1 MFDYLLKDKEQ
12 PDGKRLGAEVLRG
25 DIDNQAML
33 IDSLDFK
40 QKYTSGCL
48 SFTEIAEEVT
58 QEQKNALMDGFEQT
72 IRAGLDVDRVS
83 VSWIEHRDKGRLEL
97 NFVFANVDLEH
108 GRAFQP
114 YVHSVD
120 KRRVNAWKDMQ
131 NIEHGFTDPSDP
143 VNKRLM
149 AQRDN
154 LPRDIK
160 DTRQAITDGL
170 KALVVEGVITN
181 RDDVIQALTDGGFEI
196 ARETAKAISIK
207 NPTGKRNIR
216 LTGGLYERDFKFSPE
231 VQNTVERT
239 GEDYRARSTERYDEA
254 KRLYDSEIA
263 RKRDYHQARHGKPRL
278 EQRAAARDVS
288 KASNR
293 YESSP
298 RKLYE
303 RDFNFSREIQNT
315 VTAASK
321 DYRAGSRDRY
331 DAAKQLYD
339 SEITRKRD
347 YHQARH
353 GKPRYQQ
360 RAVARDVSQAS
371 NRYEYSTANLFKQ
384 RPSPYHPAFRPV
396 RRRRREDDRRLHTAY
411 RPADRAARGQDS
423 ASHQIRNEKMGN
435 RNQYH
440 RSHGTGIWHNDR
452 SSTGQQVLKADLHHS
467 KATTADT
474 AADQL
479 RAEVD
484 YGQETTRAST
494 GSPTGATRYDQ
505 TPTADAR
512 RPTAIHGAAATQK
525 RPRYSGIDR
534 LIEEIGTDKDARAGK
549 LADAVQA
556 VANFNDR
563 TNKRVQWLDAA
574 SETARNNASNDDERI
589 TSFRKRS
596 NSTRRAIEDVS
607 EYDSTA
613 RLSRERYSA
622 IRERYSEI
630 GGRIEGVSERT
641 EKNRAVTSENNRL
654 TDRNTDG
661 AERVKQIAGQVREL
675 IQAKELERARSVT
688 RSRSPSMGR

>member
-1 MFDYLLKDKEQ
+1 MIVKFFTNGTGGSKGVFDYLLKDKEQ
-12 PDGKRLGAEVLRG
+12 ADGKRLGAEVLRG

-48 SFTEIAEEVT
+48 SFTESADEVT
-58 QEQKNALMDGFEQT
+58 TEQKNALMDGFEQT

-120 KRRVNAWKDMQ
+120 KRRVNAWKDLQ

-154 LPRDIK
+154 LPRDVK
-160 DTRQAITDGL
+160 EVRQAITDGL

-181 RDDVIQALTDGGFEI
+181 RDDVMQALTDGGFEI
-196 ARETAKAISIK
+196 ARQTDKAISIK
-207 NPTGKRNIR
+207 NPAGKRNIR
-216 LTGGLYERDFKFSPE
+216 LTGGLYERDFNFSRE
-231 VQNTVERT
+231 VQNTVT
-239 GEDYRARSTERYDEA
+239 TASEDYRAGSRDRYDAA
-254 KRLYDSEIA
+254 KKLYDSEVG

-278 EQRAAARDVS
+278 EQRA
-288 KASNR
+288 
-293 YESSP
+293 
-298 RKLYE
+298 
-303 RDFNFSREIQNT
+303 
-315 VTAASK
+315 
-321 DYRAGSRDRY
+321 
-331 DAAKQLYD
+331 
-339 SEITRKRD
+339 
-347 YHQARH
+347 
-353 GKPRYQQ
+353 
-360 RAVARDVSQAS
+360 VARDVSQAS
-371 NRYEYSTANLFKQ
+371 NRYEYSHTNLFKQ
-384 RPSPYHPAFRPV
+384 RPSPYHRAFRPV
-396 RRRRREDDRRLHTAY
+396 RRRRREDDRSLHTAY

-435 RNQYH
+435 RHQFR
-440 RSHGTGIWHNDR
+440 RSHGTGIWHDDR
-452 SSTGQQVLKADLHHS
+452 SNTGQQVLKADLHHS

-484 YGQETTRAST
+484 YGQETTRAGAT
-494 GSPTGATRYDQ
+494 SPTGATRYDQ
-505 TPTADAR
+505 TPTADVR
-512 RPTAIHGAAATQK
+512 RSTAIHSAAATQK

-534 LIEEIGTDKDARAGK
+534 LIEEIGADEDTRARTLTGIVQGV
-549 LADAVQA
+549 AD
-556 VANFNDR
+556 FNDR
-563 TNKRVQWLDAA
+563 TNKRVQWLDGA
-574 SETARNNASNDDERI
+574 SEKSRNNASNVDERI

-613 RLSRERYSA
+613 RLSKERYDA
-622 IRERYSEI
+622 TRERYSEVR
-630 GGRIEGVSERT
+630 GRIDGIVERT
-641 EKNRAVTSENNRL
+641 DQNRAVTSENNRL
-654 TDRNTDG
+654 TDRNTNG
-661 AERVKQIAGQVREL
+661 IEGIKRTAGQVREL
-675 IQAKELERARSVT
+675 IKAKEQELERKQDHDLRVWVARY
-688 RSRSPSMGR
+688 SRK